1 MSHPF
6 PPRHEAAGASASPGA
21 SAGNSSVGFL
31 AVIAAAMTSG
41 FASVYQ
47 EAILQGTPTSVWI
60 RNIQMGLP
68 SVAIAWLSTFA
79 KDGAAIRER
88 GFFQGYSLLVC
99 FVVLLQGV
107 GGLNVAFILKYAG
120 SILKGFAAA
129 FSTLSSGVVEV
140 ALFGFRPTASFLLGA
155 VLINAATYAYS
166 SAPASPGLSGLAGT
180 PKHQRSRS
188 DLSIDLAPDSKS
200 PDPSPRD
207 AEAGGARRRADTTD
221 SNPA

>member
-1 MSHPF
+1 MSQNEWKTIEIRGFKKLDMSHPF

-107 GGLNVAFILKYAG
+107 GEILHLVLCVRHRGL
-120 SILKGFAAA
+120 
-129 FSTLSSGVVEV
+129 
-140 ALFGFRPTASFLLGA
+140 
-155 VLINAATYAYS
+155 
-166 SAPASPGLSGLAGT
+166 
-180 PKHQRSRS
+180 
-188 DLSIDLAPDSKS
+188 
-200 PDPSPRD
+200 
-207 AEAGGARRRADTTD
+207 RRRR
-221 SNPA
+221 